1 MKICILGTG
10 AYGIALALA
19 CNENNKDIVMW
30 TKFEDEKNLLEKNR
44 MNKKVLN
51 GIYIPDNIEF
61 STNMKH
67 CVSECDLII
76 IAVPAGA
83 VNDVGEELS
92 LYYKKNQHICI
103 ASKGIEQGSC
113 LFVVDVLK
121 KYIKTSKLAVISG
134 GSFAVD
140 IVKKVPVGL
149 SLATKNKKT
158 DVIVRKALQNNY
170 FKLRSTRDIIG
181 IELCGSIK
189 NIMAIASGIIN
200 GMGYP
205 ESTSCMFITESL
217 HDIKSLIKALGGSPK
232 TILSFAGFGDLL
244 LTCTSIKSRNYQFGK
259 MIGEKQ
265 DKKIINDYMN
275 NTTIEGLYTL
285 KSIHKLIKN
294 KHVSMPIINLMYD
307 IIFNNV
313 DPSKLLSFLIN
324 K

>member
-19 CNENNKDIVMW
+19 CNENNKDIIMW
-30 TKFEDEKNLLEKNR
+30 TKFEEEKNLIEKTR
-44 MNKKVLN
+44 MNKRVLD
-51 GIYIPDNIEF
+51 GIYIPSNIKF
-61 STNMKH
+61 STDMKY
-67 CVSECDLII
+67 CVNETDLII

-83 VNDVGEELS
+83 VNDVSKELS
-92 LYYKKNQHICI
+92 LHYNKQQHICI
-103 ASKGIEQGSC
+103 ASKGIEQGSY
-113 LFVVDVLK
+113 LFVTDVLK
-121 KYIKTSKLAVISG
+121 KYIKTTKLAVISG

-158 DVIVRKALQNNY
+158 DFIVRNAISNYY
-170 FKLRSTRDIIG
+170 FKLRSTKDIIG
-181 IELCGSIK
+181 VELCGSIK

-217 HDIKSLIKALGGSPK
+217 HDIKNLIKALGGNPK

-259 MIGEKQ
+259 MIGEKK
-265 DKKIINDYMN
+265 DNNIIDEYMK

-294 KHVSMPIINLMYD
+294 KHVNMPIINLMYD
-307 IIFNNV
+307 IIFNDT
-313 DPSKLLSFLIN
+313 DPSKLLDFLIE